1 MDLSSLLPLLTAM
14 NGQNTNNANN
24 NLLASMLPNIL
35 SGQNSNSNPM
45 MGMLLNMFNS
55 NLNNKNNNSQNTNTS
70 NQKNNAQYEATPYK
84 PNNFT
89 TLNEQK
95 IEEPSSSNFPPY
107 KDLKN
112 AQQENKTDQIFPN
125 GITCTPTS
133 NVNQN
138 IKKEAEPLDP
148 FGYRRL
154 Y

>member
-55 NLNNKNNNSQNTNTS
+55 KNNNSQNTNTS